1 MGSLGWATCHWC
13 TIEGW
18 NFYIPDGVDA
28 PLCDK
33 CLDQMVGDMLEPDQK
48 DIPKLPPTET
58 DVIMGANEHTAA
70 KRHHWTE
77 GTLPTEAKTGR
88 DLTTPTMCEPYPK
101 RARIQ
106 RHMDASWNR
115 APLVLSPLPHHHDRD
130 TNPSHMEASWNRAP
144 LLFSPLPRHHDREP
158 DVCTLAKPSNVNE
171 MFHLVAETTLKT
183 KQSITRKAGTGRA
196 PTPSTRSEPYSTDQ
210 IPEGKRQTFVAD
222 DSGIPVVDNNEYQ
235 MSVDDRRITKYIT
248 SYCSAA

>member
-33 CLDQMVGDMLEPDQK
+33 CLDQMVGDMLEPDQE
-48 DIPKLPPTET
+48 DLPKLPPTET

-106 RHMDASWNR
+106 HHMDASWNR
-115 APLVLSPLPHHHDRD
+115 APLV
-130 TNPSHMEASWNRAP
+130 
-144 LLFSPLPRHHDREP
+144 FSPLPRHHDREP

-183 KQSITRKAGTGRA
+183 KQPITRKAGTGRA

-222 DSGIPVVDNNEYQ
+222 DSGIPVVDNNEY
-235 MSVDDRRITKYIT
+235 
-248 SYCSAA
+248 